1 MNTSSRDHCRG
12 VCMAESGLEL
22 LSLVFS
28 RTLEGPQLGVECS
41 PVGPAALL
49 APQPLWPGCDVR
61 QDGIA
66 KHPTLARLS
75 DCFVPNHGASPSLG
89 KVWLTSHK
97 SEAEYGQGILHLE
110 VNGFDIS
117 PHT

>member
-1 MNTSSRDHCRG
+1 MT
-12 VCMAESGLEL
+12 ESGMEILF
-22 LSLVFS
+22 LVFS
-28 RTLEGPQLGVECS
+28 RTLEGPHLGIEGS
-41 PVGPAALL
+41 PVGSAALL
-49 APQPLWPGCDVR
+49 APQPCWPGYDMR

-66 KHPTLARLS
+66 NHPTLARFS
-75 DCFVPNHGASPSLG
+75 DCFVPNHGEPPCLR

-110 VNGFDIS
+110 VTGFDIS